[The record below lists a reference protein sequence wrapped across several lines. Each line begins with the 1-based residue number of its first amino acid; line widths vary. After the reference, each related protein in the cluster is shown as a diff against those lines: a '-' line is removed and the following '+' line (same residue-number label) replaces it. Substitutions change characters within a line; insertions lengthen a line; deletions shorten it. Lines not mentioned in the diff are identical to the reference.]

1 MPFSAAI
8 VSVASREP
16 AWHVSALKSV
26 SCQTSMHDLPKST
39 VRGNIWILILTTFK
53 QNSGKILGGAPAPA
67 GSSQDALTGPMDG
80 PHWHAQLASQSR
92 WRGMPD
98 LESGQR

>member
-1 MPFSAAI
+1 MSN
-8 VSVASREP
+8 REQNELSKTYGKTYGF
-16 AWHVSALKSV
+16 W
-26 SCQTSMHDLPKST
+26 
-39 VRGNIWILILTTFK
+39 ILTTFK

>member
-1 MPFSAAI
+1 MNANRAQGYGYLCNVI
-8 VSVASREP
+8 IGAVVSRK
-16 AWHVSALKSV
+16 W
-26 SCQTSMHDLPKST
+26 
-39 VRGNIWILILTTFK
+39 GNIWILILTTFK
-53 QNSGKILGGAPAPA
+53 QNSGKILGGAPAPPA
-67 GSSQDALTGPMDG
+67 SSQDALTGPMDG